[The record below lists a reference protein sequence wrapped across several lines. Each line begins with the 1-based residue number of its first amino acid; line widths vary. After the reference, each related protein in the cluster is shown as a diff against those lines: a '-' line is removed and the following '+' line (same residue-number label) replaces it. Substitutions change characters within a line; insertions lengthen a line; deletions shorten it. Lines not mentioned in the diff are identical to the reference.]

1 MFGWTSGRGF
11 ISLFGAWSASGGY
24 RLRWIS
30 LVLLVPYL
38 ALTVGAEGLHRFSCR
53 PHHHN
58 LAGAVHTHPSQT
70 DQYPTSASGGLRA
83 PSPGPQALNRSGS
96 GQGET
101 HDADSC
107 ILCQWLKYS
116 PQGLTPRGVSLV
128 FTSSEFS
135 DSFPH
140 TPFQILS
147 LDKKLSRAPPA

>member
-1 MFGWTSGRGF
+1 MFRRITG
-11 ISLFGAWSASGGY
+11 I
-24 RLRWIS
+24 RWVS

-38 ALTVGAEGLHRFSCR
+38 VLTVGAEGLHRFSCR

-58 LAGAVHTHPSQT
+58 LAGAVHAHLSQT
-70 DQYPTSASGGLRA
+70 DQYPASASGGLRA
-83 PSPGPQALNRSGS
+83 PSPVPQALNRSGS

-116 PQGLTPRGVSLV
+116 PQGLTPKGASLV
-128 FTSSEFS
+128 FTSTEFS
-135 DSFPH
+135 DSLPH
-140 TPFQILS
+140 APFQILS

>member
-1 MFGWTSGRGF
+1 VFGWTSGRGL
-11 ISLFGAWSASGGY
+11 ISLFNAWSTSGGY
-24 RLRWIS
+24 RLRWVS

-83 PSPGPQALNRSGS
+83 PSPVP
-96 GQGET
+96 QGET

-116 PQGLTPRGVSLV
+116 PQGLTPRGASLV
-128 FTSSEFS
+128 LTSSEFS
-135 DSFPH
+135 DSLPH
-140 TPFQILS
+140 SPFQTLS